1 MANGKEI
8 ELFELPRPDWYDS
21 EGRINKTALIANF
34 NAIEAKCNEL
44 SEVNA
49 IGIISPDW
57 NAISIP
63 DTTLESEETSI
74 LNLKS
79 FVDIMGLKNFP
90 IEVSTNGK
98 SIKRLT
104 YIDND
109 YHIVNINNIK
119 LDGLGENN
127 KIWIFLN
134 LSTKSIDISDSSD
147 LAENKVLIGVYNNGI
162 IYHLGGINICDINIL
177 EPLSR
182 MTRSIKEFDRPYSAS
197 LQNATSGGRLYGSLN
212 KQDHSTSTKVT
223 LQDQGF

>member
-8 ELFELPRPDWYDS
+8 ELFELPRPDWYDA

-44 SEVNA
+44 SEVDA
-49 IGIISPDW
+49 IGLISPDW
-57 NAISIP
+57 NSISIP

-74 LNLKS
+74 LNIKS

-98 SIKRLT
+98 TIKRLT
-104 YIDND
+104 YFDDD
-109 YHIVNINNIK
+109 YHIVNINNFK
-119 LDGLGENN
+119 LEGLGEDDKN
-127 KIWIFLN
+127 WIFLN
-134 LSTKSIDISDSSD
+134 LETKSIEISGSSD
-147 LAENKVLIGVYNNGI
+147 LAENKVLVGVYHDGI

-177 EPLSR
+177 EPLSK
-182 MTRSIKEFDRPYSAS
+182 MTRRVQEFSRPYSAN

-212 KQDHSTSTKVT
+212 KQDHSTGTNVT
-223 LQDQGF
+223 FQDQGF

>member
-44 SEVNA
+44 SAVDV
-49 IGIISPDW
+49 IGIISPNW
-57 NAISIP
+57 SAISIP

-74 LNLKS
+74 LNIKS
-79 FVDIMGLKNFP
+79 LVDIMGLKNFP

-98 SIKRLT
+98 IIKRLT
-104 YIDND
+104 YIDDN
-109 YHIVNINNIK
+109 YHIVNITNSK
-119 LDGLGENN
+119 LEGLGEDN

-134 LSTKSIDISDSSD
+134 LDTKSVEVSDSSN
-147 LAENKVLIGVYNNGI
+147 LTENKVLVGVYHDGI

-177 EPLSR
+177 EPLSK
-182 MTRSIKEFDRPYSAS
+182 MTRRVKEFSRPYSAN
-197 LQNATSGGRLYGSLN
+197 LQNASEGGRLYGSLN
-212 KQDHSTSTKVT
+212 KQDHSTGTKVT
-223 LQDQGF
+223 FQDQGF